1 MDEEKVY
8 LTKEQALEIAKF
20 NGKNIHCFLSASF
33 GLIGAD
39 HDRKEFDKELNKAS
53 SIEVGGGNCR
63 RMNHALVLWIEET
76 PYFFEHDEDKLKELL
91 GESEC

>member
-33 GLIGAD
+33 GLIGWLSCL
-39 HDRKEFDKELNKAS
+39 RQEAS
-53 SIEVGGGNCR
+53 FTF
-63 RMNHALVLWIEET
+63 L
-76 PYFFEHDEDKLKELL
+76 
-91 GESEC
+91 